1 MKKPLIVVRGGGDI
15 ATGTIHSLWS
25 AGLIPVVLEAERP
38 SAIRRQVSV
47 CEAVYER
54 EKTVE
59 SMKAVRADGTE
70 DIPDIMGYG
79 NVPVLVDEK
88 GEGISE
94 LKPDILIDAILAK
107 RNINTDMRMANL
119 TIALGPGFTAGKD
132 VHFVIETRRGHDL
145 GRIIS
150 EGTAF
155 PNTGI
160 PGNIGGFTEER
171 VIHSPVDGILSIV
184 KDIGSFVK
192 KGDVI
197 ALVDNEKV
205 YASITGII
213 RGMIKDGYNVHKGLK
228 IADIDPR
235 KEEYENCFTISDK
248 ARCIGGSV
256 LKLVC
261 RYMVD
266 MNEKDI

>member
-25 AGLIPVVLEAERP
+25 AGLIPVVLETENP

-47 CEAVYER
+47 CEAVYEC
-54 EKTVE
+54 EKTIE
-59 SMKAVRADGTE
+59 SMKAVRADRIDDVF
-70 DIPDIMGYG
+70 DIIEHG

-88 GEGISE
+88 GESI
-94 LKPDILIDAILAK
+94 LKFKPDILIDGILAK
-107 RNINTDMRMANL
+107 RNLNTKIHMAPL
-119 TIALGPGFTAGKD
+119 TIALGPGFTAGRD
-132 VHFVIETRRGHDL
+132 VHFVIETQRGHDL

-171 VIHSPVDGILSIV
+171 VIHSPAGGILRAV

-192 KGDVI
+192 KGDII
-197 ALVDNEKV
+197 ALVDNEKI
-205 YASITGII
+205 YASITGLI
-213 RGMIKDGYNVHKGLK
+213 RGMIKDGYNVHKGFK

-235 KEEYENCFTISDK
+235 KEEYKNCFTISDK